1 MFKKHLEGLIRRRYA
16 YPLLLAAA
24 IVILVVN
31 EATYRHSFTTLGQG
45 IALTDARISSAR
57 ALQLITDAE
66 SAQRGYVLTGHESH
80 LARYQQ
86 ALAELPA
93 VMAPTLRFVAGDI
106 SDGESGDR
114 MLTRLVDAR
123 LKDLVSTIALFRQGK
138 RAEARAAV
146 EADVGRNR
154 MERLRSAFN
163 EALTRGA
170 AVQQQYRISLYD
182 AMALNRW
189 VVMVL
194 TLAGAGAAGVFV
206 HQLRAND
213 DERERRKL
221 GLEAEVKAGTH
232 ELRQLAGHLETA
244 REDERAHV
252 ARELHDELGA
262 LLTAVKLDLMRLRR
276 VADLPTPALER
287 VASVER
293 RVDEGI
299 ALKRRIIEDLR
310 PSALDQL
317 GLRDSLTL
325 LCNDAAAGL
334 GVPVATD
341 IERLK
346 LSKDVELTVF
356 RLVQESLTNIRKYAE
371 ARHVNVSVHRH
382 GNGPRALV
390 TVVVQD
396 DGVGFDQSAQSVG
409 RHGLSGMR
417 YRVESH
423 GGQMTVTSTPGQG
436 TRVQAEL
443 PSNALP
449 DSADQADRVDRTA
462 ASHA

>member
-1 MFKKHLEGLIRRRYA
+1 MLEEYVERLLRRRFA
-16 YPLLLAAA
+16 YPLLLSAA
-24 IVILVVN
+24 IVILIVN
-31 EATYRHSFTTLGQG
+31 EATYRHSITTLGQG
-45 IALTDARISSAR
+45 IALTDARISAAR
-57 ALQLITDAE
+57 GLQLITDAE
-66 SAQRGYVLTGHESH
+66 SSQRAYILTGQESY
-80 LARYQQ
+80 LTTYRA
-86 ALAELPA
+86 ALTELPG
-93 VMAPTLRFVAGDI
+93 VMAPTLRFVAGDN
-106 SDGESGDR
+106 SETELGDR
-114 MLTRLVDAR
+114 ALSRLIDAR
-123 LKDLVSTIALFRQGK
+123 LSELVTTIALFRQGK
-138 RAEARAAV
+138 RDEARAAV
-146 EADVGRNR
+146 ETDVGRNS
-154 MERLRSAFN
+154 MERLRSAFA

-170 AVQQQYRISLYD
+170 AVQQQARVSLYD
-182 AMALNRW
+182 AMGLNRW

-194 TLAGAGAAGVFV
+194 TLAGAGAAYVFV

-213 DERERRKL
+213 DERERRSL
-221 GLEAEVKAGTH
+221 GLEAEVQTRTD

-276 VADLPTPALER
+276 VADLPAPALER

-317 GLRDSLTL
+317 GLSDSLTL

-341 IERLK
+341 IEPLK
-346 LSKDVELTVF
+346 LGHDVELTIF
-356 RLVQESLTNIRKYAE
+356 RLVQESLTNVRKYAE
-371 ARHVNVSVHRH
+371 ASQ
-382 GNGPRALV
+382 V
-390 TVVVQD
+390 TVTLRRRGSEPQAPVMVVVLD
-396 DGVGFDQSAQSVG
+396 DGVGFDPAVKGVG
-409 RHGLSGMR
+409 RHGLAGMR

-423 GGQMTVTSTPGQG
+423 GGLMTVTSTPGQG

-443 PSNALP
+443 PS
-449 DSADQADRVDRTA
+449 SASKDAADRADGTA
-462 ASHA
+462 SRHG